1 MDDTQASTTIE
12 TPTRQLGKA
21 FNAGDFE
28 AMGALYANDAV
39 MLPPRSNIIIGKGNI
54 QMFWQRSRRI
64 REMSYEPMNV
74 KSLGDGVIREVGTL
88 LLKMSGAPGAGME
101 GGGQGGGQPREFSG
115 KYVFVWQKIDG
126 EWKLDS
132 SIWNR
137 IGPER
142 GNFPLGAAIRRPGQP
157 GPARSVIS

>member
-1 MDDTQASTTIE
+1 MADTQANMTIE
-12 TPTRQLGKA
+12 TPTKQLGEA
-21 FNAGDFE
+21 FNAGEFE

-39 MLPPRSNIIIGKGNI
+39 MLPPRSNIITGKGNI

-64 REMSYEPMNV
+64 REMLYEPMNV

-88 LLKMSGAPGAGME
+88 LLKMSGAPGADLA
-101 GGGQGGGQPREFSG
+101 GGAQGGDQAREFSG

-126 EWKLDS
+126 EWKLES

-142 GNFPLGAAIRRPGQP
+142 GNFPLGAAIRRPGQR
-157 GPARSVIS
+157 GPRRA